1 MCANC
6 CTSAHSCYAPCE
18 GRASLLNAA
27 NAFREGWTDL
37 VTLARPEGTDTPAR
51 HAGGI
56 ASGGDVIASKDLIAA
71 YRKDM
76 PKLIGVEM
84 EGGGVAAALH
94 GHVLRPPLPDGP
106 WRERPGRRRGQRGH
120 QEALARLRAGRG
132 GGVRGRPAPGRP
144 RAGRSEE
151 RAAVWAAG
159 TGAGD
164 DAPLARQAHRP

>member
-94 GHVLRPPLPDGP
+94 GHVLRPRFLMVRGVSDLADAEGNAATKKRWRAYARDVAAAYAVGLLRDGP
-106 WRERPGRRRGQRGH
+106 VPAARRSAQPSR
-120 QEALARLRAGRG
+120 
-132 GGVRGRPAPGRP
+132 
-144 RAGRSEE
+144 
-151 RAAVWAAG
+151 AAG